1 MTDIPSKKTLK
12 AKLARYMDPKA
23 FEAKK
28 VGKEQAERLRARR
41 EIAMK
46 RADAAIR
53 FFLKD
58 DNLAA
63 LTHRKA
69 VHQSPTEGN
78 PQ

>member
-1 MTDIPSKKTLK
+1 MTDAPSKKTLK
-12 AKLARYMDPKA
+12 ASLARYMDPKA

-28 VGKEQAERLRARR
+28 VGQAQAERLRARR

-46 RADAAIR
+46 RADASIR

-63 LTHRKA
+63 LIHRKSIQ
-69 VHQSPTEGN
+69 QSPTEGN
-78 PQ
+78 